1 MIAKADVT
9 ANIFHHHCVR
19 SFSLYRSISVRRGLH
34 LGSGIELGVGLRVG
48 LRNGL
53 LNGLR
58 ILRLFDSVSRNV
70 GDEKP
75 PGNGSREQRTQHKL
89 EAEFV

>member
-9 ANIFHHHCVR
+9 ADTFHHHCVR
-19 SFSLYRSISVRRGLH
+19 SLSLYRSMSVRRGLH

-53 LNGLR
+53 LSGLR
-58 ILRLFDSVSRNV
+58 ILRLFDSASSPLRGKWATRN
-70 GDEKP
+70 
-75 PGNGSREQRTQHKL
+75 NGQWIARAAH
-89 EAEFV
+89 